1 MSRLG
6 LVVGAAA
13 LLAVSTV
20 LFAAGPAGAQMYPGY
35 PAFPPP
41 SPPSFGFMPAHEADA
56 MVRSMGLMPV
66 APPRE
71 HGPVIFVEAVGQDG
85 SLVRVTVDRRSGRI
99 RQIVRLGPAV
109 PQMATIQPGPAYEED
124 VDTPPPPPYVQSRPG
139 PYPYPSGPGPQVI
152 GREDIQTQSLPPPAV
167 GPRVV
172 TREQEVAGAV
182 PRTGAPMPIDPL
194 LGVPPEFRNRTTGAE
209 TATKSAKEK
218 VAARTQDETPRAT
231 PLPRP
236 RPADAPSVARR
247 DAAPP
252 ATPPAKSESA
262 KPAAPAMKEG
272 EKAGDFP
279 TQPPE

>member
-1 MSRLG
+1 
-6 LVVGAAA
+6 
-13 LLAVSTV
+13 
-20 LFAAGPAGAQMYPGY
+20 LFAAAPAGAQMYPAY

-41 SPPSFGFMPAHEADA
+41 SPPTFGFMPAHEADA

-66 APPRE
+66 APARE

-109 PQMATIQPGPAYEED
+109 PPVATIQPGPVYEEE
-124 VDTPPPPPYVQSRPG
+124 VDAPPGPPNIQGRPV

-172 TREQEVAGAV
+172 TREQEVAGTG
-182 PRTGAPMPIDPL
+182 PRAGAPMPIDPL

-209 TATKSAKEK
+209 PATKSGKEK
-218 VAARTQDETPRAT
+218 VAARTPDETPRAT

-252 ATPPAKSESA
+252 ARTPAKSETA
-262 KPAAPAMKEG
+262 KAASSDTKEG